1 LKIMV
6 DMARA
11 ERVID
16 FLETLRLP
24 DGTNAGKPFI
34 LRPWMKDIIYEV
46 YGPVRQ
52 VGNRWVRLVREALL
66 SLGRKNAK
74 TTLVAGLCLCHL
86 CGPEAVK
93 NGQLYSLSID
103 REQAG
108 ILFNYAAA
116 MVYADEELSERL
128 NVTESRK
135 KIIDPVSGS
144 VYTVLSGEKKG
155 KMGKSSSFIAFDEL
169 AEFGADRALYDALV
183 TSTGAH
189 ESPLIWDFS
198 TQSPDD
204 KALFSQLVD
213 YGKKVNAGEINDPTF
228 KSFIYEV
235 PQELDAWDEEN
246 WYLANPA
253 LGDFRSLEEM
263 RLMAEKAKIMPSAE
277 ASFRNLYLNQRIDSS
292 NPFITPTAWKACS
305 DSPDSEIFHRVP
317 VYAGLDLSSKNDLTA
332 LVLVAGDENGIFH
345 VKPFFWTPK
354 DALSEREK
362 RDRAPYLM
370 WVDQGFLNAVPGRV
384 IEYRYVA
391 QMIGELHAEY
401 GLMAV
406 KFDRWK
412 IEYMGIAMREE
423 GIEYYVYGHG
433 EGCDWHEDS
442 GKPEPEGIRFVPH
455 GQGFKDMDPAVEVIE
470 DQVVQKKLHHGGHPV
485 LTMCVSNARI
495 QSNPAGGRKFD
506 KIKSTGRI
514 DGLVALAMA
523 LNGAVSAVPPQDTDS
538 LVGFEVW

>member
-1 LKIMV
+1 
-6 DMARA
+6 MARA
-11 ERVID
+11 ERVIN

-52 VGNRWVRLVREALL
+52 IGDRWVRLVREALL

-86 CGPEAVK
+86 CGPEAVL

-116 MVYADEELSERL
+116 MVYADEELSEQL

-169 AEFGADRALYDALV
+169 SEFGADRTLYDALV

-189 ESPLIWDFS
+189 EAPLIWDFS

-213 YGKKVNAGEINDPTF
+213 YGKQVNSGERKDPTF
-228 KSFIYEV
+228 KAFIYEV
-235 PQELDAWDEEN
+235 PDDLDAWDEKN

-263 RLMAEKAKIMPSAE
+263 RLMAEKAKVMPSAE
-277 ASFRNLYLNQRIDSS
+277 ASFRNLYLNQRVDGS
-292 NPFITPTAWKACS
+292 NPFITKSAWTECGEQ
-305 DSPDSEIFHRVP
+305 PDEEVFHRYP
-317 VYAGLDLSSKNDLTA
+317 VYAGLDLSAKNDISSLK
-332 LVLVAGDENGIFH
+332 LVAGDENGIFH
-345 VKPFFWTPK
+345 AKCFFWTPK
-354 DALSEREK
+354 ETLKERRK
-362 RDRAPYLM
+362 QDRAPYDV
-370 WVDQGFLNAVPGRV
+370 WVDQGYLIAVPGRT
-384 IEYRYVA
+384 IDYRYIA
-391 QMIGELHAEY
+391 QQIGEIHAEY
-401 GLMAV
+401 GITAL
-406 KFDRWK
+406 KFDRWR
-412 IEYMGIAMREE
+412 IDDLLRDMQTE
-423 GIEYYVYGHG
+423 GVDCYVYGA
-433 EGCDWHEDS
+433 DWDED
-442 GKPEPEGIRFVPH
+442 KKEPEPPGIRLIPH
-455 GQGFKDMDPAVEVIE
+455 GQGFRDMNPAVEILE
-470 DQVVQKKLHHGGHPV
+470 DLIQEKKLRHGNHPV
-485 LTMCVSNARI
+485 LGMCVANARV
-495 QSNPAGGRKFD
+495 QTDPAGNRKFD

-514 DGLVALAMA
+514 DGLVALSMA
-523 LNGAVSAVPPQDTDS
+523 LNGAVTITQSEPSVYEERGV
-538 LVGFEVW
+538 LVF